1 MAIAHCPRSGGS
13 VGTTVTRRSL
23 AAAARRAAASTT
35 TSATS
40 SRTVAMPR
48 STTMAAVIP
57 DRSYEPSAASQ
68 PPTTGRLSGSR
79 RSNPLQQ
86 SK

>member
-1 MAIAHCPRSGGS
+1 MGA
-13 VGTTVTRRSL
+13 TVTSRRF
-23 AAAARRAAASTT
+23 AAAASRSAAAAT

-40 SRTVAMPR
+40 SRTLAIPR
-48 STTMAAVIP
+48 STTMAAVMP
-57 DRSYEPSAASQ
+57 DRSYEPSAASH